1 MVDLGF
7 FCSIVDSNRA
17 GWYNLDRELGGVTC
31 VFSWRRAPLSRE
43 ELPAV
48 ACTAGFWN
56 EGVLCWLPFSPI
68 PGTAFL
74 STLKAVAHE
83 EKPHVLLVLSN
94 SSFSCLGSFVKTE
107 PEPCQIFT
115 SSTCGQT
122 CLALCCLTDR
132 IAQLAT
138 SSGKQTLNLL
148 FSLSLPLPYS
158 LLFFS
163 LPFFSSHLLCLSVC
177 LSKTEL
183 MSSCVLRMD
192 STNLRPSQGFRFLI
206 TAISLQHLDS
216 RALSA

>member
-7 FCSIVDSNRA
+7 FRSIVDSNRA
-17 GWYNLDRELGGVTC
+17 GWYNLDRELGGVAC
-31 VFSWRRAPLSRE
+31 VFSWRRAPLSQE
-43 ELPAV
+43 EFPAV
-48 ACTAGFWN
+48 AHTAGFWN

-74 STLKAVAHE
+74 SALKAVAHE

-94 SSFSCLGSFVKTE
+94 GSFSCLGSFVKTE

-138 SSGKQTLNLL
+138 SSGKQTVNL
-148 FSLSLPLPYS
+148 FSLPPSSLLPPFLLS
-158 LLFFS
+158 SFLFFS
-163 LPFFSSHLLCLSVC
+163 FPLSVC
-177 LSKTEL
+177 LS
-183 MSSCVLRMD
+183 
-192 STNLRPSQGFRFLI
+192 
-206 TAISLQHLDS
+206 
-216 RALSA
+216 